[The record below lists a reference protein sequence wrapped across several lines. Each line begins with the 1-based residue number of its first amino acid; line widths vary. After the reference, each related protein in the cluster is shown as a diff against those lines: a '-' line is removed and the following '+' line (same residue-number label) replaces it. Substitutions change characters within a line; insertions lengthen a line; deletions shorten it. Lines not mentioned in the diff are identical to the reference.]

1 MARRGEACRRGTR
14 WPPHTVMLKETETAV
29 RAVGLT
35 LQPVSPRRAD
45 NLDGAFAAMA
55 RARAEVLVALAGPGW
70 APLLS

>member
-1 MARRGEACRRGTR
+1 
-14 WPPHTVMLKETETAV
+14 MLKETETAV